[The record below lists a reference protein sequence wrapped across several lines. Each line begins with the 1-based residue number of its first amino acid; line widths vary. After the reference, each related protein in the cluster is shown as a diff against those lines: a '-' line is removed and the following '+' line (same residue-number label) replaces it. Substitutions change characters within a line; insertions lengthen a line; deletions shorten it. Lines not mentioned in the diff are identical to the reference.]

1 MHLSIIDIPLFFF
14 LQYSFAMF
22 FIPALFIVIVWAI
35 TSNFFDPLTL
45 FFIILSNSEARNA
58 TYNTIPIMTYII
70 AVMFKPPLTVWAL
83 YRGLLQLV
91 IRVR

>member
-1 MHLSIIDIPLFFF
+1 MHLGIIDIPVFFF
-14 LQYSFAMF
+14 LQYSFSMF
-22 FIPALFIVIVWAI
+22 FIPAPFIITCRAI

-58 TYNTIPIMTYII
+58 TDYTIPIMSNII
-70 AVMFKPPLTVWAL
+70 AVMFKPPLAIRAL
-83 YRGLLQLV
+83 YRGFLQLV